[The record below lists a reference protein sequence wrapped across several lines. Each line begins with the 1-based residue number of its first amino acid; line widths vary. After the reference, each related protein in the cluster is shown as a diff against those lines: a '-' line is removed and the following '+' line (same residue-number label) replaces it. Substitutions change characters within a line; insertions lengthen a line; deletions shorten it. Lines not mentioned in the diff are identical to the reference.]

1 MKKNLQKL
9 LAIVM
14 ALAIA
19 LGMAACGNSNA
30 PATDA
35 PATEA
40 GKVEDNTPAD
50 TTPAEEK
57 VVLKVHFFEN
67 ATGDVWFQ
75 TLKAGFEEKYPNVTV
90 ELKGDAEIT
99 QKMGPMLEAN
109 DTENLPDV
117 AFVLNTSW
125 QLWAD
130 KGYLADLTDLYEGL
144 AWEGDVAFKDT
155 MNSGAQSYSMYRGK
169 ATIIPWSDGVLGLAY
184 NKGMFEEHGW
194 EVPSTWTELLALCEE
209 IKAAG
214 IAPFTYPGQIM
225 GYWDFTVQN
234 MIASYSGMEAHN
246 AYLAMESVDAWKDEG
261 RLAAYT
267 KFEELFDKGY
277 MLEGSEALNH
287 TASQM
292 EFVNGRAAMIPNG
305 SWLEAEMA
313 AATPEGFKM
322 AMMPVPV
329 LEDGEGLKV
338 TYNMIGD
345 FIMVPAA
352 SEHQDWAKEFIK
364 FACSEEM
371 NRKATE
377 LMGTMRPFDYSM
389 DGIAVSDF
397 TKSCLEV
404 MNTCESFNMN
414 TTSAMLIKINSEFAG
429 AAGLSNIATGM
440 KSAQE
445 QYDDE
450 IKYVEDNWDA
460 WKTELGQ

>member
-14 ALAIA
+14 ALAMI
-19 LGMAACGNSNA
+19 LGMAACGNSNT
-30 PATDA
+30 PANDA
-35 PATEA
+35 PETEA
-40 GKVEDNTPAD
+40 DKVESNTPVD
-50 TTPAEEK
+50 ENPEEEE

-75 TLKAGFEEKYPNVTV
+75 ALKAGFEEKYPNVTV

-99 QKMGPMLEAN
+99 EKMGPMLEAN

-117 AFVLNTSW
+117 AFVLSTSW
-125 QLWAD
+125 QIWAD
-130 KGYLADLTDLYEGL
+130 KGYLADLTDLYEGQC
-144 AWEGDVAFKDT
+144 WEGDATFKDT
-155 MNSGAQSYSMYRGK
+155 MNSGAQAYSMYRDK
-169 ATIIPWSDGVLGLAY
+169 AMIIPWSDGVLGLAY
-184 NKGMFEEHGW
+184 NKGMFEEYGW
-194 EVPSTWTELLALCEE
+194 EVPTTWSELLELCEE
-209 IKAAG
+209 IKAEG
-214 IAPFTYPGQIM
+214 IAPFVYPGQVIN
-225 GYWDFTVQN
+225 YWSFMTNN
-234 MIASYSGMEAHN
+234 MIVSYSGMEKHN
-246 AYLAMESVDAWKDEG
+246 EYLAMESVDAWKDEG

-267 KFEELFDKGY
+267 KFEELFNKGY

-287 TASQM
+287 TASQI

-313 AATPEGFKM
+313 ASTPEGFEM

-329 LEDGEGLKV
+329 MDEGEGLSV
-338 TYNMIGD
+338 TFNMIAD

-352 SEHQDWAKEFIK
+352 SENQEWAKEFIK

-377 LMGTMRPFDYSM
+377 LVGSLRPFDYSL
-389 DGIAVSDF
+389 DGIEVSEF

-404 MNTCESFNMN
+404 MNSCESFNMN
-414 TTSAMLIKINSEFAG
+414 TTSPMLIKINAEYALG
-429 AAGLSNIATGM
+429 VNLANIAFGQKT
-440 KSAQE
+440 AQE
-445 QYDDE
+445 QYDEE

-460 WKTELGQ
+460 WKAELGQ

>member
-1 MKKNLQKL
+1 
-9 LAIVM
+9 
-14 ALAIA
+14 
-19 LGMAACGNSNA
+19 
-30 PATDA
+30 
-35 PATEA
+35 
-40 GKVEDNTPAD
+40 
-50 TTPAEEK
+50 
-57 VVLKVHFFEN
+57 
-67 ATGDVWFQ
+67 
-75 TLKAGFEEKYPNVTV
+75 
-90 ELKGDAEIT
+90 
-99 QKMGPMLEAN
+99 
-109 DTENLPDV
+109 
-117 AFVLNTSW
+117 
-125 QLWAD
+125 
-130 KGYLADLTDLYEGL
+130 
-144 AWEGDVAFKDT
+144 
-155 MNSGAQSYSMYRGK
+155 
-169 ATIIPWSDGVLGLAY
+169 
-184 NKGMFEEHGW
+184 
-194 EVPSTWTELLALCEE
+194 
-209 IKAAG
+209 
-214 IAPFTYPGQIM
+214 
-225 GYWDFTVQN
+225 